1 MIGENVE
8 DQREAQ
14 GVVRA
19 GELSALLKELA
30 GLPLPGPLDWQAGL
44 EAGAVVGRFELV
56 RELGRGGFG
65 VVWEAKDRQLGR
77 RVAFKAV
84 RAGGGRDL
92 REERLLRE
100 AEAAA
105 RLSHPNIVTLHDV
118 GRTEQGPYLVLELLE
133 GETLSR
139 RLQRDHG
146 RLPAR
151 EALRIGIEIAKGVA
165 HAHDHGVVH
174 RDLKPA
180 NVFLCEDGRVKVLDF
195 GMAHAFGHRHVHGGT
210 PGYMAPEQLEAGPE
224 DERTDVFAIGAMLFE
239 MLAGRLPYPPRSGR
253 AAPPTQDDPD
263 LAVAA
268 APALREAVGKMLEQD
283 PVRRPRDGKEVL
295 DLLTRTDAALEP
307 AAGGARRRGGLRWVA
322 ASIVVGLLVGAAVA
336 ALAMRQEPL
345 APRDGTIVV
354 AVADFANQTGEPNLD
369 GMSGLLITSLEQ
381 SQRLRVLTRGRLI
394 ELMRETGKPDAPRI
408 DESAARAVG
417 RRAGVRALLLAS
429 IRKLG
434 TTYAAELRAV
444 DPRKDEYLFT
454 VRDEADTANGL
465 LPLIDRLS
473 ERTRIAL
480 SEPDAEV
487 KASDVNV
494 AEAVTD
500 NLEAY
505 RHYFK
510 AKDLQSRYDLKGAV
524 AELRQAVEIDP
535 RFALARAELANLG
548 YFSGAA
554 TRIEARDTLR
564 RATQEASGI
573 PDKEGRLIRMLAAFF
588 DGKFAVSR
596 TEVRAAMGR
605 YPEDRDVAITGAEL
619 LVGSGY
625 YEDAALALEKA
636 VRLAPDWD
644 VLRFDQVL
652 VLNHVGRSREALA
665 MAEALAARRKTSMAR
680 AVLGVARFM
689 AGDVDRGIT
698 ALEASGA
705 EGGIAVQV
713 FLAEG
718 LAALGRTS
726 EALQVA
732 GEIADPVAV
741 ADVRAQVLA
750 FAGRLREGIESK
762 DAAARQPGA
771 DVAFNRQSAAWY
783 LTAAG
788 RLPEARKRVAQGDFF
803 VSLDGLTLATLG
815 DEQRLG
821 ELLGQMGPDAGSEV
835 RFLRAVSAYQAGQ
848 RETALAEL
856 RALDR
861 GVVSFVPYFHG
872 LVAAEAGQDD
882 EAVQALRRFI
892 RVAFW
897 GSDAYQAPW
906 FAARARL
913 VMARS
918 LERLGRR
925 DEARTV
931 LDQALMAWKDA
942 DADLPLLGEL
952 RALREQLAE
961 PPAAR

>member
-1 MIGENVE
+1 MAARSASLIDQRGRPVIGENVE
-8 DQREAQ
+8 DRREAQ

-30 GLPLPGPLDWQAGL
+30 GLPLPGPMDWQAGL

-56 RELGRGGFG
+56 RELGQGGFG

-84 RAGGGRDL
+84 RAGGRRDI

-165 HAHDHGVVH
+165 HAHEHGVVH

-180 NVFLCEDGRVKVLDF
+180 NVYLCEDGRVKVLDF

-224 DERTDVFAIGAMLFE
+224 DERTDVFAMGAMLFE
-239 MLAGRLPYPPRSGR
+239 MLAGRLPYPPRTGR
-253 AAPPTQDDPD
+253 PAPPTQEDPD
-263 LAVAA
+263 LAAAA

-295 DLLTRTDAALEP
+295 DLLTQTDAAIEP
-307 AAGGARRRGGLRWVA
+307 AAGGARRRGGLRWAA
-322 ASIVVGLLVGAAVA
+322 ASIAVGVLVGAAVA
-336 ALAMRQEPL
+336 ALAMRQGPP

-454 VRDEADTANGL
+454 VRDEADTANDL

-487 KASDVNV
+487 KTSDVNV

-510 AKDLQSRYDLKGAV
+510 AKDLAERYRLKDAV
-524 AELRQAVEIDP
+524 AELERALEIDP
-535 RFALARAELANLG
+535 HFALARMDLAWIG
-548 YFSGAA
+548 FFSGGTRVQALDTIRKAA
-554 TRIEARDTLR
+554 LD
-564 RATQEASGI
+564 SKHP
-573 PDKEGRLIRMLAAFF
+573 PDKEARLIRILTAFF
-588 DGKFAVSR
+588 EGRFAASR
-596 TEVRAAMGR
+596 TEIRSALPR
-605 YPEDRDVAITGAEL
+605 YPEDPDLTVTAAEVL
-619 LVGSGY
+619 TWSGY
-625 YEDAALALEKA
+625 YEDAAGAFDRA
-636 VRLAPDWD
+636 FRLAPQWD
-644 VLRFDQVL
+644 VLWFDQV
-652 VLNHVGRSREALA
+652 VALNYLGKGREALSF
-665 MAEALAARRKTSMAR
+665 AEQVARQRRTPTAR
-680 AVLGVARFM
+680 AVLGVARAL
-689 AGDVDRGIT
+689 AGDTARAIT
-698 ALEASGA
+698 ALE
-705 EGGIAVQV
+705 EGSAGGVLHPA

-718 LAALGRTS
+718 LAADGRIA
-726 EALQVA
+726 EALRVVETTGDPSVA
-732 GEIADPVAV
+732 LMA
-741 ADVRAQVLA
+741 RAQVLA
-750 FAGRLREGIESK
+750 YAGRLREGLRSMEAES
-762 DAAARQPGA
+762 RQQGA
-771 DVAFNRQSAAWY
+771 DVAFNRQLRAWY
-783 LTAAG
+783 LAAAG
-788 RLPEARKRVAQGDFF
+788 QLPRARELAGQGEFF
-803 VSLDGLTLATLG
+803 MPIDGPMLAMIG
-815 DEQRLG
+815 DERRLG
-821 ELLGQMGPDAGSEV
+821 ELLAQMGPEPGV
-835 RFLRAVSAYQAGQ
+835 YGRFLGALSTYAAGD
-848 RETALAEL
+848 RLKALGEL
-856 RALDR
+856 RELDR
-861 GVVSFVPYFHG
+861 GAVSFVPYFHG
-872 LVAAEAGQDD
+872 LLAAEAGQDR
-882 EAVQALRRFI
+882 EAVEALRRF
-892 RVAFW
+892 VKASFCL
-897 GSDAYQAPW
+897 SDAYQAPW
-906 FAARARL
+906 FGARARL

-918 LERLGRR
+918 LERMGDRR
-925 DEARTV
+925 EAREV
-931 LDQALMAWKDA
+931 LD
-942 DADLPLLGEL
+942 
-952 RALREQLAE
+952 
-961 PPAAR
+961 